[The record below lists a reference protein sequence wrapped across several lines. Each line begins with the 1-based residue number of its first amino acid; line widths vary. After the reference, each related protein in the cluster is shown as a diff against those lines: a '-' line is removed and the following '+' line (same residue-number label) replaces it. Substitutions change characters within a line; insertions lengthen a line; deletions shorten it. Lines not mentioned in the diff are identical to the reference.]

1 MTYVLRA
8 SRGALALLAF
18 ALLPSPARS
27 QDVPLGQAP
36 AAEQALSPGTDFAQV
51 TVDGHELFPVRGI
64 RAYPAERRA
73 GEIASRIRE
82 AASDPSLNTSD
93 MRLEETADGIGVL
106 IGDHYLFTVLELDAD
121 LENMNP
127 GQLAQ
132 VYSGLIAE
140 AIDDWRAARDPSRL
154 ARNAAFVVVGAILLI
169 GLLFLLHRLYL
180 ALARFVE
187 RRGTSK
193 ISVGSLQ
200 VLRPEQLRALLLW
213 MVRVA
218 MTLAGLVAVYAYLN
232 AALGAFPW
240 TRGFAESLLGHV
252 TDPILSI
259 GRGILGA
266 IPGLLFIVIAWFFI
280 RFVLRLVRTYFTGLE
295 HGTFA
300 LRGFDPD
307 WARPT
312 YRLVRTFIIVLFLV
326 MIFPYIPGSSTGAFK
341 GISLFM
347 GIVFSLG
354 SSSVIGNLIA
364 GYTMTYRR
372 AFRVGDRI
380 LVDGSIGDV
389 EEMRLLVTHLRSP
402 KNEEIIVPNTLI
414 LNGNVTNYSSI
425 ARKEGLILHTTVGIG
440 YETPWRQVEAMLVEA
455 ARRTEGLES
464 EPPPFVLQKE
474 LADFAVTYE
483 VNAYTRDPRRMY
495 ATYTALHA
503 NILDVFNEYGVQI
516 MTPAY
521 EGDPEVPKVVPPD
534 GRFAA
539 PASESDGQQGGQSPT
554 GGG

>member
-1 MTYVLRA
+1 MNRILRMPTC
-8 SRGALALLAF
+8 ALICFAV
-18 ALLPSPARS
+18 ALLPAPVRS

-36 AAEQALSPGTDFAQV
+36 VAAEQILRPGTDVAPV
-51 TVDGHELFPVRGI
+51 TVDGRELFPVRGI
-64 RAYPAERRA
+64 SAYPADRRA
-73 GEIASRIRE
+73 GEIATRIRD
-82 AASDPSLNTSD
+82 AARDPSLETSD
-93 MRLEETADGIGVL
+93 RRLEETADGVRVL
-106 IGDHYLFTVLELDAD
+106 IGDHYLLTVLDLDAD
-121 LENMNP
+121 LEEMSP
-127 GQLAQ
+127 GLIAE
-132 VYSGLIAE
+132 VYSGLIAQ
-140 AIDDWRAARDPSRL
+140 AIEDWRAARTPSRL
-154 ARNAAFVVVGAILLI
+154 LRHAAFVIVGAILLL
-169 GLLFLLHRLYL
+169 GLLFLLRRLHRGLSQV
-180 ALARFVE
+180 AE
-187 RRGTSK
+187 RRGAAP
-193 ISVGSLQ
+193 IRVGSLQ
-200 VLRPEQLRALLLW
+200 VVRPEQLRALLLW
-213 MVRVA
+213 TVRVA
-218 MTLAGLVAVYAYLN
+218 MTGVGLVLVYSYLN
-232 AALGAFPW
+232 AALGSFPW
-240 TRGFAESLLGHV
+240 TRGFAQSLLGYV

-259 GRGILGA
+259 GRGILDA
-266 IPGLLFIVIAWFFI
+266 IPGLLFIVIAWFFT
-280 RFVLRLVRTYFTGLE
+280 RFVLRLIRTYFTGLE
-295 HGTFA
+295 HGTTT
-300 LRGFDPD
+300 LRGFDAD

-312 YRLVRTFIIVLFLV
+312 YRLVRTFVIVLFLV
-326 MIFPYIPGSSTGAFK
+326 MIFPYIPGSSTSAFK

-414 LNGNVTNYSSI
+414 LSGNVTNYSSI

-440 YETPWRQVEAMLVEA
+440 YETPWRQVEAMLLEA
-455 ARRTEGLES
+455 AVRTPGLES
-464 EPPPFVLQKE
+464 DPPPFVLQKE

-483 VNAYTRDPRRMY
+483 INAYTRDPRRMY

-534 GRFAA
+534 GAFAA
-539 PASESDGQQGGQSPT
+539 PARESEGQ
-554 GGG
+554 

>member
-1 MTYVLRA
+1 
-8 SRGALALLAF
+8 
-18 ALLPSPARS
+18 
-27 QDVPLGQAP
+27 
-36 AAEQALSPGTDFAQV
+36 
-51 TVDGHELFPVRGI
+51 
-64 RAYPAERRA
+64 
-73 GEIASRIRE
+73 
-82 AASDPSLNTSD
+82 
-93 MRLEETADGIGVL
+93 
-106 IGDHYLFTVLELDAD
+106 
-121 LENMNP
+121 
-127 GQLAQ
+127 
-132 VYSGLIAE
+132 
-140 AIDDWRAARDPSRL
+140 
-154 ARNAAFVVVGAILLI
+154 
-169 GLLFLLHRLYL
+169 
-180 ALARFVE
+180 
-187 RRGTSK
+187 
-193 ISVGSLQ
+193 
-200 VLRPEQLRALLLW
+200 
-213 MVRVA
+213 
-218 MTLAGLVAVYAYLN
+218 
-232 AALGAFPW
+232 
-240 TRGFAESLLGHV
+240 
-252 TDPILSI
+252 
-259 GRGILGA
+259 
-266 IPGLLFIVIAWFFI
+266 
-280 RFVLRLVRTYFTGLE
+280 
-295 HGTFA
+295 
-300 LRGFDPD
+300 
-307 WARPT
+307 
-312 YRLVRTFIIVLFLV
+312 VRTFIIVLFLV

>member
-1 MTYVLRA
+1 
-8 SRGALALLAF
+8 
-18 ALLPSPARS
+18 
-27 QDVPLGQAP
+27 VPLGQAP
-36 AAEQALSPGTDFAQV
+36 AAEQALVPGTDFAQV

-64 RAYPAERRA
+64 RAYPADRRA

-82 AASDPSLNTSD
+82 AASDPSLLTSD
-93 MRLEETADGIGVL
+93 MRLEETADGTGIL
-106 IGDHYLFTVLELDAD
+106 IGDHYLLTILDLDAD

-140 AIDDWRAARDPSRL
+140 AIDNWRAARDPSRL

-213 MVRVA
+213 TARVA
-218 MTLAGLVAVYAYLN
+218 MTVAGLVAVYAYLN

-252 TDPILSI
+252 TDPIFSI
-259 GRGILGA
+259 GRGILDA

-295 HGTFA
+295 HGTIA

-483 VNAYTRDPRRMY
+483 VNAYTRDPRGMY

-534 GRFAA
+534 ARFAA
-539 PASESDGQQGGQSPT
+539 PAKE
-554 GGG
+554 